1 MRKKKAAN
9 EAAAKNKI
17 SDAPQQNEKKDSDS
31 LENMRQKMRKKKLQK
46 QAKTPEKAEEQKCF
60 EA

>member
-31 LENMRQKMRKKKLQK
+31 LENMR
-46 QAKTPEKAEEQKCF
+46 
-60 EA
+60 